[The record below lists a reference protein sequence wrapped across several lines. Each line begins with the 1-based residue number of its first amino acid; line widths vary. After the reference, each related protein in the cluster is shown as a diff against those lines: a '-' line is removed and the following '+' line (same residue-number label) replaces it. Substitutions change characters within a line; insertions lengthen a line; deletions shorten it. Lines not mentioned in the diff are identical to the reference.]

1 MSSIKVE
8 IKINENIEQ
17 AYVVIYT
24 NEINEEINEILLR
37 LKENAEII
45 AVNEGEKIVILQ
57 KQDIY
62 MVRLE
67 ATELIIYT
75 KDKSYKSK
83 KRLYE
88 IGEQLGSGFMQISK
102 YAFINL
108 KMVDSVEPFFNGV
121 MNLKLKNGYTEY
133 ISRKYLP
140 SFKKYLGI

>member
-24 NEINEEINEILLR
+24 SEINEEINEILLR

-57 KQDIY
+57 KREIY

-67 ATELIIYT
+67 ATELMIYT

-121 MNLKLKNGYTEY
+121 MNLKLKNGYKEY

>member
-1 MSSIKVE
+1 MKVKVE
-8 IKINENIEQ
+8 INENIEE

-24 NEINEEINEILLR
+24 NEINEEINEVLLR
-37 LKENAEII
+37 LKENTEII
-45 AVNEGEKIVILQ
+45 AVNEGEKIVILE
-57 KQDIY
+57 KRYIY

-67 ATELIIYT
+67 ATELVIYT
-75 KDKSYKSK
+75 KDKKYKSK

-88 IGEQLGSGFMQISK
+88 VGDQLGNGFMQISK

-140 SFKKYLGI
+140 NFKKYLGV